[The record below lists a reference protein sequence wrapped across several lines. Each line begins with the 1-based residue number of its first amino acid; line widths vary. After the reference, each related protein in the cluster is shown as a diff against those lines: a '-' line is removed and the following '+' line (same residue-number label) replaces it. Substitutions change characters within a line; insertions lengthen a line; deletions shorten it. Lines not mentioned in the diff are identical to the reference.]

1 MPASTASTE
10 GEAKTSPQ
18 TAAVSMPR
26 PTKPAC
32 AGSWPGAAAGDQR
45 DLRAVP
51 VGAHHDADVRV
62 AVEPREPA
70 AGGRDEAVDRLGD
83 DVFPAVDELGHD
95 ALSQVRRA
103 PAASK

>member
-10 GEAKTSPQ
+10 GQAKTSPQ

-32 AGSWPGAAAGDQR
+32 AGSCPAPPPETSATFD
-45 DLRAVP
+45 AVP

-62 AVEPREPA
+62 AVEAREPA
-70 AGGRDEAVDRLGD
+70 AGGGDEAVDRLGD

-95 ALSQVRRA
+95 VLSQVRRA